1 MRRYLILIICA
12 LILAVTPAYGWGR
25 LGHATIAKIA
35 ENYLTPKAKKTLDK
49 YLDGQSIVYYASYPD
64 DYREVHLIDIG
75 FDAPNS
81 PRTTVWPHSF
91 RASVEG
97 VPFRTEN
104 VNGEY
109 AKNGLVRIEPV
120 IKNMKEN
127 HRNMTD
133 SARLVSIAYIVHVIG
148 DIHCPKHI
156 RYWGETSSGGYPV
169 YYRGKKVKYHSYWDS
184 ILLSSYHPMGYSELA
199 QLIDRHSTRER
210 KEIMKGD
217 IYAWGEENA
226 RESLFTRD
234 CVKGTKITRMMANE
248 DIKHAEKQLVRAG
261 YRLAALLNTI
271 FK

>member
-1 MRRYLILIICA
+1 MKKVVFLVLFA
-12 LILAVTPAYGWGR
+12 LVIGVVPTYGWGR
-25 LGHATIAKIA
+25 LGHATVAKIA
-35 ENYLTPKAKKTLDK
+35 EDYLTPKTKKTLNK
-49 YLDGQSIVYYASYPD
+49 YLDGKSIIYYASYPD

-81 PRTTVWPHSF
+81 PRKTVWPHSF

-104 VNGEY
+104 INGEY

-120 IKNMKEN
+120 IENLKKN

-133 SARLVSIAYIVHVIG
+133 SARVVSIAYVVHVIG
-148 DIHCPKHI
+148 DIHCPKHV

-169 YYRGKKVKYHSYWDS
+169 YFREKKVKYHTYWDGV
-184 ILLSSYHPMGYSELA
+184 LLSAYHPWGYTDLA
-199 QLIDRHSTRER
+199 KLIDRCTKQER
-210 KEIMKGD
+210 KEIAKGD

-234 CVKGTKITRMMANE
+234 CVAETKITRLMSNE
-248 DIKHAEKQLVRAG
+248 DIKHAEKQLMRAG
-261 YRLAALLNTI
+261 YRLAALLNDI
-271 FK
+271 FD

>member
-1 MRRYLILIICA
+1 MKRGLILTLCA
-12 LILAVTPAYGWGR
+12 LILGCAPAFGWGR
-25 LGHATIAKIA
+25 LGHAAIAKIA
-35 ENYLTPKAKKTLDK
+35 EDYLSLKAKKTIDK
-49 YLDGQSIVYYASYPD
+49 YLDGKSIIYYASYPD
-64 DYREVHLIDIG
+64 DYRNVHLIDIG

-81 PRTTVWPHSF
+81 PRKTVWPHSY

-133 SARLVSIAYIVHVIG
+133 SARIVSLAYIVHVIG
-148 DIHCPKHI
+148 DIHCPKHV

-169 YYRGKKVKYHSYWDS
+169 YYNGKKVKYHAYWDS
-184 ILLSSYHPMGYSELA
+184 TLLHAYHAWGYTDLA
-199 QLIDRHSTRER
+199 KLVDRYSKRER
-210 KEIMKGD
+210 KEIQKGD

-226 RESLFTRD
+226 RKALYTRE
-234 CVKGTKITRMMANE
+234 CVEGTKITRLMANE
-248 DIKHAEKQLVRAG
+248 NIKHAEDQIARAG
-261 YRLAALLNTI
+261 YRLAAILNDI